1 MAIPIPSDFD
11 FRTIPLDSNE
21 TFIRDELGLNID
33 HWARFRHAIGIGL
46 EADNLHGK
54 HGAPVTENV
63 KAAYRELGKSHYEVV
78 TSLGYVALS
87 LELAK
92 DNQKNL
98 LMFQKSCKDFY
109 FHAGC
114 LLDNLARLIY
124 ILSDPNSANEV
135 DRRYKDFK
143 RHVIG
148 WGQLKEYPGHNRA
161 MRSEKLRGIKNI
173 RNCLTHSWKIP
184 FRIDQ
189 HDHMYWP
196 LAVCSAKSF
205 LWSYDE
211 PEFKRRYRKWIPIVP
226 MMESD
231 LCFLEKFQDERFKR
245 LIKDISQFE
254 RSNKVEISEP

>member
-11 FRTIPLDSNE
+11 FRTIPLDDNE
-21 TFIRDELGLNID
+21 IFIRDQLGLNID

-46 EADNLHGK
+46 DADNLHGE

-63 KAAYRELGKSHYEVV
+63 KSAYRELGKSHYEVV
-78 TSLGYVALS
+78 TSLGYIALS
-87 LELAK
+87 LDLAR
-92 DNQKNL
+92 NSQENL

-109 FHAGC
+109 FHTGC

-124 ILSDPNSANEV
+124 ILNDPGSASELYRQQV
-135 DRRYKDFK
+135 PM
-143 RHVIG
+143 RHYIG
-148 WGQLKEYPGHNRA
+148 WGQLKGYSGHNRA

-189 HDHMYWP
+189 HDNMYWP
-196 LAVCSAKSF
+196 LAVRSDKSF
-205 LWSYDE
+205 LWPYDE
-211 PEFKRRYRKWIPIVP
+211 PEFKRRYRKWIPILP

-231 LCFLEKFQDERFKR
+231 LRFLEGFQDERFRR

-254 RSNKVEISEP
+254 SSNKVKISEP